1 MCFSNMCSSRLRSSS
16 SSLDQPMTALTSPT
30 GRTRLM
36 FAILVLLGMAVTV
49 GSALGF
55 EHIGGYIP
63 CKLCL
68 EQRTPYYVGI
78 PLMAVAALSS
88 SLHFPS
94 AITRG
99 LLLVGGLLMSYG
111 LYIGVYQSSVEW
123 GWWAGPADCGAVVAP
138 PTGGSGGVLDSL
150 NTVIPPSCDKAAL
163 RILGLSLAGWNA
175 IASLV
180 LATIAFRGAFGKA

>member
-1 MCFSNMCSSRLRSSS
+1 MSFLNQPTSSV
-16 SSLDQPMTALTSPT
+16 QTITAL
-30 GRTRLM
+30 LL
-36 FAILVLLGMAVTV
+36 LVLMAATV

-94 AITRG
+94 VMTRG
-99 LLLVGGLLMSYG
+99 LLLVGGLLMAYG
-111 LYIGVYQSSVEW
+111 LYMGVYHSGVEW

-150 NTVIPPSCDKAAL
+150 NIVIPPSCDKAAL

>member
-1 MCFSNMCSSRLRSSS
+1 MSFLTQPTSSV
-16 SSLDQPMTALTSPT
+16 QTVTAL
-30 GRTRLM
+30 LL
-36 FAILVLLGMAVTV
+36 LVLMAATV

-68 EQRTPYYVGI
+68 EQRMPYYIGM

-88 SLHFPS
+88 SMHFPS
-94 AITRG
+94 AMTRG
-99 LLLVGGLLMSYG
+99 LLFIGGLLMAYG
-111 LYIGVYQSSVEW
+111 LYLGVYHSGVEW

-138 PTGGSGGVLDSL
+138 AAGSSGGVLDSL

-175 IASLV
+175 LASLV
-180 LATIAFRGAFGKA
+180 LAIIAFRGAVGKA